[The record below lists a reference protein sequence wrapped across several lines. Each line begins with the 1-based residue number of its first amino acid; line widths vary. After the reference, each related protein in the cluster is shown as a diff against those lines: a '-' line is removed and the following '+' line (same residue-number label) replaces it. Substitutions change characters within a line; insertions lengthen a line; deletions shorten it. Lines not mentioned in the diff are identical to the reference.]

1 MSLPISLPDGK
12 TLDIQLQKSNRA
24 KRLWLKANIKGF
36 YLVMPIF
43 HNICDEEL
51 IKFVNNRRGWIAKTS
66 RYYESLRSKY
76 GEETFKPNTILYLG
90 RRYNLRVTRDSAFTV
105 TVSDNLNSITFHV
118 PDKRKFKKD
127 IKHWYS
133 KETTRIVFE
142 RISVLRKRN
151 GSLPLHNK
159 IAIREN
165 RSRWASCS
173 KNGNMSFNI
182 HLSSLPLQLVDYI
195 IIHEL
200 AHLIE
205 LNHSKEFWNIVE
217 LSDPDFR
224 QHKQQLREYEAVP
237 NIMIRHG

>member
-1 MSLPISLPDGK
+1 MSLPDGK
-12 TLDIQLQKSNRA
+12 TLEIRLQKSNRS
-24 KRLWLKANIKGF
+24 KHLCLKASITGF

-43 HNICDEEL
+43 HNASDEEL
-51 IKFVNNRRGWIAKTS
+51 INFVNTRRTWIAKTS
-66 RYYESLRSKY
+66 RYYESLRNKY
-76 GEETFKPNTILYLG
+76 GQETFKPNTILYLG

-118 PDKRKFKKD
+118 RDKRKFKKD
-127 IKHWYS
+127 IKHWYA
-133 KETTRIVFE
+133 KETTKIVFE
-142 RISVLRKRN
+142 RINVLRKRN
-151 GSLPLHNK
+151 GNLPLHNK

-173 KNGNMSFNI
+173 KNGNMSFNT
-182 HLSSLPLQLVDYI
+182 HLSSLSLQLVDYI

-205 LNHSKEFWNIVE
+205 LNHSKEFWNVVE

-237 NIMIRHG
+237 KIMI